1 MPKRIVSFALS
12 EKSVEEIDKT
22 SKALGMSRSELIEF
36 LAQKGFHF
44 SNDVKG
50 KLNEIAK
57 LQEQTK
63 EGIKKKGESK
73 C

>member
-1 MPKRIVSFALS
+1 MVKKIVSFALT

-44 SNDVKG
+44 SEDIKD
-50 KLNEIAK
+50 KLNEINQ

-63 EGIKKKGESK
+63 ESIKRKRG
-73 C
+73 